1 MKHIL
6 LIALGM
12 ACMHT
17 GIGQEKTGRFQT
29 DKNYKK
35 YISPLSGYKYN
46 AISVGISE
54 IFTSKSLEFHYQRR
68 ITPRIWAEAGFMLG
82 IGTMSPSFTNSYIA
96 YFGQAYKIT
105 NLKIEFNNP
114 SYQGEY
120 IPENGVRFG
129 NGYRFGLYRSIIGIA
144 PFNTVSYGIQYTTRK
159 MDVFHEGTNFGQGG
173 NVLNSSKVN
182 SNSIFATLMYKSN
195 VVGPVGFDVCLGAG
209 PSFLNVSG
217 GEPVSVKKAN
227 SVTLDFTLQ
236 IRLFFAFLKI

>member
-1 MKHIL
+1 MLFL
-6 LIALGM
+6 LFSL
-12 ACMHT
+12 AC
-17 GIGQEKTGRFQT
+17 IQSASSQEKTGRFQT

-35 YISPLSGYKYN
+35 YIGPLSGYKYN
-46 AISVGISE
+46 ALSVGISE

-68 ITPRIWAEAGFMLG
+68 ITPRIWAEAGLMFG
-82 IGTMSPSFTNSYIA
+82 IGTMSPSLTNSYLA

-105 NLKIEFNNP
+105 GLKIEFTDP
-114 SYQGEY
+114 SYQEEY
-120 IPENGVRFG
+120 IPENGVKFG

-195 VVGPVGFDVCLGAG
+195 VAGPVGFDVCMGAG

-217 GEPVSVKKAN
+217 GEPVAVKKA
-227 SVTLDFTLQ
+227 STVVFDFTLQ